1 MNWSKEEEQ
10 IITILLLACGGI
22 GSIVLGVAVPAFRQ
36 GLVDFHI
43 LAAEGVVVPLFG
55 DDIGLDWARII
66 IGGAVF
72 LLVVG
77 LLILNAVVRL
87 RRRRRLMRITDAL

>member
-36 GLVDFHI
+36 GLVDLHI
-43 LAAEGVVVPLFG
+43 LAAEGVVVPIPG

-87 RRRRRLMRITDAL
+87 RRRRRMMSIADAL

>member
-22 GSIVLGVAVPAFRQ
+22 GSIVLGVVVPAFRQ

-43 LAAEGVVVPLFG
+43 LAAEGVVVPIPG

-87 RRRRRLMRITDAL
+87 RRRRRMMSIADAL